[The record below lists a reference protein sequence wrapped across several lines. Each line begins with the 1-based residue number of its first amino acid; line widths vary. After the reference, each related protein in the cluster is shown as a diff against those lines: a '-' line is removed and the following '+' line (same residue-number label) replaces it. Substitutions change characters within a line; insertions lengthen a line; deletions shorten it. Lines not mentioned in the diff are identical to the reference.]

1 MKKNTSPLWLTI
13 TVGMVSLVVVGSIV
27 WGLFKVWI
35 LFWDY
40 ISHAEPTIGAAIIA
54 TSGTVL
60 VSVLT
65 IVYTRLFEKNKEL
78 AIKHQE
84 IEREIREQ
92 HIPTYQELVQFLFKV
107 FQSSKTNASLTE
119 KEINDFF
126 TSFTQKMLVWG
137 SDRFTRDFSAFRE
150 ALILYTQQVQGGQ
163 APKDALARM
172 MLSLETL
179 LYTIRADCGH
189 ANKDLGKG
197 DLLTFFIND
206 VRDYIPKA

>member
-1 MKKNTSPLWLTI
+1 MVKNTSPLWLTI
-13 TVGMVSLVVVGSIV
+13 TVGIV
-27 WGLFKVWI
+27 LLAVAGFIIWGLINVWI

-65 IVYTRLFEKNKEL
+65 IVFTRFFEKNKEL

-107 FQSSKTNASLTE
+107 FQ
-119 KEINDFF
+119 
-126 TSFTQKMLVWG
+126 
-137 SDRFTRDFSAFRE
+137 
-150 ALILYTQQVQGGQ
+150 
-163 APKDALARM
+163 
-172 MLSLETL
+172 
-179 LYTIRADCGH
+179 
-189 ANKDLGKG
+189 
-197 DLLTFFIND
+197 
-206 VRDYIPKA
+206 